1 MKLERVKGYALYNM
15 DNPPQVRDKEEIQFL
30 SHDAALK
37 AQANYGGFV
46 RRCYI
51 HKKKGE

>member
-1 MKLERVKGYALYNM
+1 MQMERVKGCALYNM

-30 SHDAALK
+30 NHDAALK
-37 AQANYGGFV
+37 AQENYGGEI

-51 HKKKGE
+51 YKQKGV